1 MIRQPPKSTLF
12 PYTTLFRSKTSW
24 LHSRCFDRLAY
35 HHPHQ
40 AIQVVRVRHKQH
52 VLGTQLLCCHPPVVG
67 DPLPRGAGG
76 RQDDAFQL
84 DVFALQ
90 APLHILDALPK
101 LDLLVLRPGMAEPM
115 GVDKDDAL
123 AVVLHM
129 PEDEVGVK
137 PTCLK
142 EADALLDQVAQQEEL
157 FTTLCYRLVVSLQ
170 PPFQIL

>member
-1 MIRQPPKSTLF
+1 
-12 PYTTLFRSKTSW
+12 
-24 LHSRCFDRLAY
+24 
-35 HHPHQ
+35 
-40 AIQVVRVRHKQH
+40 
-52 VLGTQLLCCHPPVVG
+52 
-67 DPLPRGAGG
+67 

-90 APLHILDALPK
+90 APLHILDAFPK

-170 PPFQIL
+170 PPFQILDETELAVVKSNGFDADTAVLAQVQQRVVEMGTDLNGADA